1 MQNSSRSQNQDLR
14 KGILDGSYKSLTP
27 DRGGDVDE
35 STAIKRS
42 MVVPPQYGV
51 TPKSPL
57 AEATEPT
64 ISL

>member
-35 STAIKRS
+35 STSIKRS